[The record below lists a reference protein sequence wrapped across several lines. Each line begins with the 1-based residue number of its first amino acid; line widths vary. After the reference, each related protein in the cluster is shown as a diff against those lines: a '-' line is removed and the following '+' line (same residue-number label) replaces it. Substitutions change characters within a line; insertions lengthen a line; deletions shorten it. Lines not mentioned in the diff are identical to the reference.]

1 MNDEIPVV
9 KNGYYTIQIQDL
21 GYKGEGIGRYKGFTV
36 FVRGGIPGDLVE
48 VKIVKINKNFCY
60 GKLIKVITPSADRI
74 RERCPVAGKCGGCQI
89 QNMNYEAQL
98 EFKTRLVKETI
109 ERIGK
114 LSGVVI
120 HKCIGMEDPWRYR
133 NKAQFPVG
141 NISGE
146 VAIGF
151 FAPGSHRIIPVDS
164 CLIQHYVTDDI
175 LRIIKDFIKKYNI
188 DIYDE
193 ATGKGLL
200 RHVVIRTGFNTG
212 ETMIV
217 LVINGRNLPHYRRL
231 ISMITGEIKT
241 VRSIVLNINRENTN
255 VILGKENITIYGS
268 DRIRDYIGDLQFL
281 ISPISFF
288 QVNPIQTQVLY
299 DRAVE
304 YASLTGKETV
314 FDLYSG
320 TGTISLFMAKRA
332 RKVYGIEIVEDA
344 AEDARENARINNITN
359 VEFIAGPVEDII
371 PELHKK
377 GIKAD
382 VIVLDPPRKG
392 CDPALLKTVIEMRP
406 ARIVYVSCNPAT
418 LARDLNILDRGGFQ
432 PLEIQPVDMFPHTS
446 HVESVVLLKRKY
458 SS

>member
-1 MNDEIPVV
+1 MDREIPVV

-74 RERCPVAGKCGGCQI
+74 RERCPVAEKCGGCQI

-188 DIYDE
+188 NIYDE
-193 ATGKGLL
+193 TTGKGLL
-200 RHVVIRTGFNTG
+200 RAKFFI
-212 ETMIV
+212 
-217 LVINGRNLPHYRRL
+217 YRAH
-231 ISMITGEIKT
+231 EFFK
-241 VRSIVLNINRENTN
+241 
-255 VILGKENITIYGS
+255 
-268 DRIRDYIGDLQFL
+268 
-281 ISPISFF
+281 SF
-288 QVNPIQTQVLY
+288 
-299 DRAVE
+299 
-304 YASLTGKETV
+304 
-314 FDLYSG
+314 
-320 TGTISLFMAKRA
+320 
-332 RKVYGIEIVEDA
+332 
-344 AEDARENARINNITN
+344 
-359 VEFIAGPVEDII
+359 
-371 PELHKK
+371 
-377 GIKAD
+377 
-382 VIVLDPPRKG
+382 
-392 CDPALLKTVIEMRP
+392 
-406 ARIVYVSCNPAT
+406 
-418 LARDLNILDRGGFQ
+418 
-432 PLEIQPVDMFPHTS
+432 
-446 HVESVVLLKRKY
+446 
-458 SS
+458 